1 MCISLPPHPSA
12 LSPATSIA
20 ALMVACKLL
29 LLLLK
34 AALRVMSL
42 LLKHFLAYAPASF
55 VWSLTVRTGYKF
67 FPACVRISVL
77 RQSLAALPERGISP
91 SAHEVPDDEEHQAP
105 TQEHIS
111 ICPLQEQRLE
121 FCALWVHLHPQAHC
135 KITQSCKT
143 YFVRVAGRILMAL
156 MVSK

>member
-1 MCISLPPHPSA
+1 MRQLP
-12 LSPATSIA
+12 
-20 ALMVACKLL
+20 
-29 LLLLK
+29 
-34 AALRVMSL
+34 
-42 LLKHFLAYAPASF
+42 F
-55 VWSLTVRTGYKF
+55 VWSLTVHIGYRF
-67 FPACVRISVL
+67 FPACVPVSVL
-77 RQSLAALPERGISP
+77 RQALAVLSQRGNSP

-143 YFVRVAGRILMAL
+143 CPVSVAGKISAPPM
-156 MVSK
+156 MSK